1 GNQRMFTKL
10 IRSMKE
16 KPVRKSTMC
25 NLDRIRCCIKDEF
38 GYDPTENAIWMS
50 LRSSNILRLTRNF
63 LWKCMHNIIH
73 VGSFWD
79 HVPNLEI
86 LGQCPVCG
94 VPESLEHI
102 LLECSA
108 AGQQQIW
115 QLAEKIWKLRYP
127 CWPKLSWGLLLGC
140 GLARFRSPKGKPII
154 AKNRFFTI
162 LVSTSMHLIWKL
174 RNERILQTFTIA
186 TNTEIHNR
194 WASLMN
200 STLKRDQLLSSQV
213 RFGSLAIKK
222 QLVLNTWSGVLL
234 DEDSLPDNWI
244 NTKGVLVGIHT
255 AGYSKTWSRLGPE
268 SHTKA

>member
-1 GNQRMFTKL
+1 MSTFA
-10 IRSMKE
+10 E
-16 KPVRKSTMC
+16 KK
-25 NLDRIRCCIKDEF
+25 
-38 GYDPTENAIWMS
+38 DPTENAIWMS

-63 LWKCMHNIIH
+63 LWKCMHNIFH

-140 GLARFRSPKGKPII
+140 GLAGFRSPKGKPII

-186 TNTEIHNR
+186 TNTEIQNR
-194 WASLMN
+194 WVSLMN

-213 RFGSLAIKK
+213 RFGSLATKK

-244 NTKGVLVGIHT
+244 NTKGVLVGIWPATRKH
-255 AGYSKTWSRLGPE
+255 GVG
-268 SHTKA
+268 